1 MDIEEFLEELFSID
15 ALKFGTFTLASG
27 KSSDFYL
34 DLRYIPAYPKL
45 FNRII
50 DLIVKNIIPK
60 LEYDAIIGIPL
71 AGVPYST
78 GIGMLANIPI
88 QLLRKEKKE
97 HGLKRMI
104 EGPDISG
111 KQIILV
117 DDLISSGFSKEFAIT
132 EIRKAGGIVS
142 DLIVVV
148 DRRSDNPQEWEQ
160 NWKIQVHSLFRIS
173 YDTISAFKSKKTS

>member
-1 MDIEEFLEELFSID
+1 MDTEEFLEELFSIE
-15 ALKFGTFTLASG
+15 ALKFGSFTLASG

-45 FNRII
+45 FNQTI
-50 DLIVKNIIPK
+50 DLIVKDILSK
-60 LEYDAIIGIPL
+60 LEYDIIIGIPL

-78 GIGMLANIPI
+78 GIGMKANIPI

-111 KQIILV
+111 NRVILI
-117 DDLISSGFSKEFAIT
+117 DDLISSGYSKEFAIT
-132 EIRKAGGIVS
+132 EIRKAGGLVS
-142 DLIVVV
+142 DLIVIV
-148 DRRSDNPQEWEQ
+148 DRRGDNSQEWEL
-160 NWKIQVHSLFRIS
+160 NWKIQVHSLFKITS
-173 YDTISAFKSKKTS
+173 DDISAFKTTKSS